1 MKQATAR
8 RTALDTNVLARYYV
22 QAEQTDAATTAQCAQ
37 ARALL
42 ESGKPL
48 FVATTVALEL
58 EWVLLG
64 FYKLKPKTV
73 AEVFTHLLAMPH
85 LHVQDRQA
93 LQSACEAL
101 TQGFDFADALHH
113 ASSRHCDVLATFD
126 TKGFAKRAAAQG
138 WAPRV
143 QAP

>member
-8 RTALDTNVLARYYV
+8 RTALDTNVLAPYYV

-58 EWVLLG
+58 EWVLRG

-73 AEVFTHLLAMPH
+73 VSVFTHLLAMPH
-85 LHVQDRQA
+85 VQVQDRQA
-93 LQSACEAL
+93 LQSACNAL
-101 TQGFDFADALHH
+101 LQGFDFADALHH
-113 ASSRHCDVLATFD
+113 ASSRHCDVFATFD
-126 TKGFAKRAAAQG
+126 AKGFAKRASSQV
-138 WAPRV
+138 WVPKV
-143 QAP
+143 LVP

>member
-1 MKQATAR
+1 MKQAIAR
-8 RTALDTNVLARYYV
+8 LTALDTNVLARYYV
-22 QAEQTDAATTAQCAQ
+22 QAEQSNAATVAQCEQ

-58 EWVLLG
+58 EWVLRG

-73 AEVFTHLLAMPH
+73 ADVFTHLLAMPH
-85 LHVQDRQA
+85 LQVQDRQA
-93 LQSACEAL
+93 LQSACDAL

-113 ASSRHCDVLATFD
+113 ASSRHCEVLATFD

-138 WAPRV
+138 WTPRV

>member
-1 MKQATAR
+1 MKEATAR
-8 RTALDTNVLARYYV
+8 HTALDTNVLARYYV
-22 QAEQTDAATTAQCAQ
+22 QAEAADAATIAQCAQ

-58 EWVLLG
+58 EWVLRG

-85 LHVQDRQA
+85 LQVQDRQA
-93 LQSACEAL
+93 LQSACDAL

-113 ASSRHCDVLATFD
+113 ASSRHCDVLVTFD
-126 TKGFAKRAAAQG
+126 TKGFAKRASAQG
-138 WAPRV
+138 WAPKV
-143 QAP
+143 LVP

>member
-1 MKQATAR
+1 MKQATR
-8 RTALDTNVLARYYV
+8 KLTALDTNVLARYYV
-22 QAEQTDAATTAQCAQ
+22 QAEEADAATTAQCSQ

-58 EWVLLG
+58 EWVLRG

-73 AEVFTHLLAMPH
+73 AEVLMHLLAMPH
-85 LHVQDRQA
+85 LQVQDRQA
-93 LQSACEAL
+93 LQSACDAL
-101 TQGFDFADALHH
+101 SQGFDFADALHH
-113 ASSRHCDVLATFD
+113 ASSRHCEAFATFD
-126 TKGFAKRAAAQG
+126 TKGFAKRASAHA
-138 WAPRV
+138 WEPKV